1 MNYHLENIQG
11 QRNAADGIVSLVKDI
26 MKQVSPEQYHLDGAA
41 EDIKKLEDK
50 CDAQSKHIKL
60 LTEQLDD
67 AGIVIEATGY
77 EKAIQ

>member
-26 MKQVSPEQYHLDGAA
+26 MKQVSPEQYHIDGAA

-50 CDAQSKHIKL
+50 CDELERQVKS
-60 LTEQLDD
+60 LTDQLEE
-67 AGIVIEATGY
+67 AGIAVEAIE
-77 EKAIQ
+77 

>member
-26 MKQVSPEQYHLDGAA
+26 MKQVSPEQYHIDGAA

-67 AGIVIEATGY
+67 ADITIEATGY

>member
-1 MNYHLENIQG
+1 MNYHIENLQG

-26 MKQVSPEQYHLDGAA
+26 MKQVSPEQYHIDGAA

-67 AGIVIEATGY
+67 ADITVEATGY